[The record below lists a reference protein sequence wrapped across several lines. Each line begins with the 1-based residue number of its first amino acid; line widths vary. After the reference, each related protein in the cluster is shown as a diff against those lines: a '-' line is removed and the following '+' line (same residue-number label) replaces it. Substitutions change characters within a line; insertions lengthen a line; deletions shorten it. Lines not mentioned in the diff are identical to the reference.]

1 MKTAAAAVVSLLAW
15 GAPLLAQSLP
25 FHRPLNPFSAT
36 RSTLAHQPYESYAPA
51 RRAFSLAFEYGNAIE
66 YEMPTTAPT
75 MYLLDAELMRASMS
89 WRRDLAPHAFLV
101 VRGELAGSYA
111 GFADGFFFWYHDLI
125 NFEQPEREARPRN
138 VFASELDL
146 PDGRRVSGSP
156 TPIALGDLEA
166 TVGFRHSLTQQT
178 TVTVSVPTATTR
190 ALGRGVPGAAVVHT
204 LRVPL
209 RPTITFEGS
218 LGAGF
223 TPRAGDLSDY
233 QRTVLLSGSTGIRW
247 RLWGGE
253 SIYGYFFYH
262 SPRYEGTTFPSLDR
276 REITGDFGWIRRA
289 RDGSEWRI
297 GFSEDLAPGDGGIDL
312 VLKVGRSW

>member
-1 MKTAAAAVVSLLAW
+1 MKAAAAVVALLAW

-25 FHRPLNPFSAT
+25 FHRPLNPFSVT
-36 RSTLAHQPYESYAPA
+36 RSTLAHQPYEAYAPS
-51 RRAFSLAFEYGNAIE
+51 RRAVSVAFEYGNAIE
-66 YEMPTTAPT
+66 YDIPTTAPT
-75 MYLLDAELMRASMS
+75 SYLLDAELMRASLA
-89 WRRDLAPHAFLV
+89 WRRDLAPHAFLT
-101 VRGELAGSYA
+101 VRGEIGGSYA

-125 NFEQPEREARPRN
+125 DFDQPERIARPRN
-138 VFASELDL
+138 VYANELDL
-146 PDGRRVSGSP
+146 PDGRQIHRDP
-156 TPIALGDLEA
+156 TPITFGDVEV

-178 TVTVSVPTATTR
+178 AVTLALPTATTR
-190 ALGRGVPGAAVVHT
+190 DFGRGVPAAAVVHT

-209 RPTITFEGS
+209 RRTVIFEGS
-218 LGAGF
+218 IGAGF
-223 TPRAGDLSDY
+223 TPRTGDLSAY
-233 QRTVLLSGSTGIRW
+233 QRTLFLSGSTGIRW

-297 GFSEDLAPGDGGIDL
+297 GLSEDLAPGDGGIDL